1 MIILPVII
9 GINAMEHADNKLS
22 NQVFKGRY
30 TDFNAAWYA
39 DVGYQI
45 TITVIIF
52 SLQPMIDIIVENLL
66 LRASRNHMKK
76 YVYNEDNISQTS
88 KRNV

>member
-9 GINAMEHADNKLS
+9 GINAMEHVDNKFS

-30 TDFNAAWYA
+30 TDFNDKWYA
-39 DVGYQI
+39 DVGYQL

-52 SLQPMIDIIVENLL
+52 SFQPMIDVLVENLI
-66 LRASRNHMKK
+66 LRATRNHKRK
-76 YVYNEDNISQTS
+76 NIYNEE
-88 KRNV
+88 